1 MAYLFQDSNYKKN
14 LQLLYLVFISKYK
27 RESLANTKKDRFR
40 NGVLKS
46 EEVPTFRVLTVKQVW
61 FLAAFSRTVEN
72 TVWYS
77 DFYGFIVHWLIP
89 KFEWLK
95 AGLETMSMAFAKVVE
110 HFSFHYFT
118 YPILAFEPKISQL
131 ISWTGWIR
139 QMSWKSLLRIFW
151 LSLRRPFDFS
161 TSNYFW
167 KDGKLN
173 MFRSSSIL

>member
-61 FLAAFSRTVEN
+61 FLTAFSRTVEN

-89 KFEWLK
+89 KFKWLK
-95 AGLETMSMAFAKVVE
+95 AGLETMYMAFAKVVE

-118 YPILAFEPKISQL
+118 YVPHFGLWTQNLTIDIMNWLNTANVLEKSTTDFLAVSKETL
-131 ISWTGWIR
+131 
-139 QMSWKSLLRIFW
+139 W
-151 LSLRRPFDFS
+151 LFNF
-161 TSNYFW
+161 
-167 KDGKLN
+167 KL
-173 MFRSSSIL
+173 FF

>member
-95 AGLETMSMAFAKVVE
+95 AGLETMYMAFAKVVE
-110 HFSFHYFT
+110 HFSLLH
-118 YPILAFEPKISQL
+118 PIWPLNPKSRNWYHEL
-131 ISWTGWIR
+131 VE
-139 QMSWKSLLRIFW
+139 
-151 LSLRRPFDFS
+151 
-161 TSNYFW
+161 Y
-167 KDGKLN
+167 GKCLGKVYYG
-173 MFRSSSIL
+173 FFGCL